1 MHTLENIFVKLLE
14 TSVSIS
20 YLTSNLHLTSSSI
33 MLNDAGHLQRDLVLC
48 SSLPEQFCK
57 QNVPSGLCYIRG
69 ILYTTSVIYRF
80 KLDN

>member
-33 MLNDAGHLQRDLVLC
+33 MLNDAGDLQRDLVLC
-48 SSLPEQFCK
+48 SSLPEHFLSKMSHQ
-57 QNVPSGLCYIRG
+57 V
-69 ILYTTSVIYRF
+69 SVISEGFYIQH
-80 KLDN
+80 L